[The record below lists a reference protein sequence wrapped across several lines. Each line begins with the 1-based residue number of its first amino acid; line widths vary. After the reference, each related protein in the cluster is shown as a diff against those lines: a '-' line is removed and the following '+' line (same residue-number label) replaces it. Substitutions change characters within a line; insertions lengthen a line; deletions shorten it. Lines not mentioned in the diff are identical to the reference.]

1 MNNENALNGSVAV
14 FALAA
19 MMMAPGQA
27 HALSLGLSSKPTLQ
41 NTVLT
46 SPAIFTRNQDR
57 PAKLIKVSRGSS
69 KSPSLVSGLTSRLKK
84 KQFSDIYFTKK
95 TGSILEAEACKD
107 NKRYFL
113 QIAPDGEILQATK
126 FDSCIS
132 PKIKSNAVSELD
144 QEAATPVSIEEDP
157 APKIQKKTVPRAQQ
171 KPLVL
176 APKAKPRKTV
186 ILMDSQSLLA
196 KQGYRHIYAPRS
208 SYSGIMACKDGIEYA
223 FNTARKVVSWQV
235 LRAKRKALG
244 KCFGYGKQILSKKDL
259 LTIMRRHGDTEIRV
273 VRETLPLFEAY
284 SCLKGQRRHVKIN
297 RWGNDNIRKV
307 GKCS

>member
-1 MNNENALNGSVAV
+1 MNNENALNSSIAV
-14 FALAA
+14 FTLACLI
-19 MMMAPGQA
+19 MAPGQA

-46 SPAIFTRNQDR
+46 SPAIFSQDHDKA
-57 PAKLIKVSRGSS
+57 AKLIKVSRGAS
-69 KSPSLVSGLTSRLKK
+69 KSPSLVAGLTSRLKK
-84 KQFSDIYFTKK
+84 KQFSDVYFTKK
-95 TGSILEAEACKD
+95 TGSILEAEACKN

-144 QEAATPVSIEEDP
+144 QEAATPVSIEEEP
-157 APKIQKKTVPRAQQ
+157 TPKIHK
-171 KPLVL
+171 KPLVIS
-176 APKAKPRKTV
+176 PKAKPKKTA

-196 KQGYRHIYAPRS
+196 KQGYKHIYAPRN
-208 SYSGIMACKDGIEYA
+208 SYAGIMACKGGIEYA
-223 FNTARKVVSWQV
+223 FNADRKVASWQT
-235 LRAKRKALG
+235 LRAHRKALG

-273 VRETLPLFEAY
+273 VRGTLPLFEAY
-284 SCLKGQRRHVKIN
+284 SCLKGERRHVKIN